1 MFNWTLQRRQCS
13 GGSVVSSNIK
23 AAAAESNIYSLDLQI
38 KQAATQTPGELV
50 GLCRTGDAPGG
61 LIAEEGHSGDSSQ
74 FGLARCDLEAL
85 QLHGEAHVAG
95 DLQLPLE
102 ESLGTQAEIEV
113 RESGGG
119 DD

>member
-1 MFNWTLQRRQCS
+1 MVNWTLQRRQCS
-13 GGSVVSSNIK
+13 SSSAVSSNIK

-61 LIAEEGHSGDSSQ
+61 EGHSGDSSQ

-102 ESLGTQAEIEV
+102 ESLGTQAEVEV
-113 RESGGG
+113 RGWGC